1 MFNTIQ
7 RASILIALIFLVFNA
22 YGQTEKI
29 TGSWLMIKAEIEGEV
44 QTPYFV
50 TEFNEDGKMI
60 IMGMEA
66 GTWTYNKAS
75 HTVEMK
81 SDLDKDFNGTGKII
95 ALTENELQILKD
107 GANLFYRKIDLT
119 NISTGNKDSG
129 LMGTWEFKDV
139 PYPEVNTLVT
149 FKEPDEFS
157 IILRE
162 EGMTSNLSGTWIFD
176 KKEMSLLMIGLRGED
191 TFNGENKVI
200 KITDDTIE
208 LENNRKTYKAKLKA
222 ENTQEIEQLSF
233 TESDFFNEAG
243 VYKYESDLEKLP
255 WLNWDEMKADL
266 LHVEQLIYNYSQLI
280 NGTDVFD
287 SRILTANVHASLEEE
302 GFEIDNIFNGYD
314 RYDLPKDAE
323 WPENPNFYV
332 PLYPLNESLFR
343 ITGNE
348 QITTPAGTFDC
359 LVLEAVNESR
369 FLNKLWMIKD
379 RIGVFAKIIDV
390 DPDETFGHYSVYE
403 LQEIKRK

>member
-323 WPENPNFYV
+323 WPENSNFYV

-359 LVLEAVNESR
+359 LVLEAVNESG

-390 DPDETFGHYSVYE
+390 DPDVTFGHYSVYE